1 MAWTSNPSN
10 IICVDNGSYE
20 IKHSTGELNSKINL
34 LHNSKFIDKSFNQEK
49 EMFFDNIKSQQNLY
63 SSVCKNYMRPLSRGL
78 LSDVDLEIEIWE
90 NMLKSYGKISSS
102 ESLFMFSYPP
112 VCPDK
117 VLEGYFQ
124 IIFEYFGFDSLFK
137 AIPHYYTA
145 INACRQHEKINKS
158 VQLVI
163 DSGFSSTTIVALL
176 NSRPIHHSIR
186 RINVSGKLLTNYLK
200 EALGNQ
206 TDLDLRKDFYT
217 VNLLKEETCFVSKC
231 FKQDMKNK
239 NKEKKVFLLPD
250 YRKKKEEDLIK
261 LPKDRYSVT
270 VDALRF
276 IIPEILFN
284 PNLIGIAEGGIHD
297 GITQCIDSCHDD
309 FKNLLYENIV
319 LTGGNFNFSNFTE
332 RLSFELIP
340 NSDYDSNIKI
350 WNMMSNSYS
359 DSVIKGM
366 KFLSQTPEVISE
378 NAIRKGEYSEIG
390 FNVIWKSSL

>member
-20 IKHSTGELNSKINL
+20 IKHSTGDLNSKINL

-90 NMLKSYGKISSS
+90 NMLKTYGKISSS
-102 ESLFMFSYPP
+102 DSLFMFSYPP

-145 INACRQHEKINKS
+145 INACKQHEKINKS

-250 YRKKKEEDLIK
+250 YRKKKEEDLMK

-284 PNLIGIAEGGIHD
+284 PNLIGISEGGIHD

-378 NAIRKGEYSEIG
+378 NTIRKGEYSEIG